1 MAARSRSLDLAPG
14 LAVMGAGQGLVM
26 SPLIRVVLSDVPVES
41 AGAGS
46 GVLTTTQ
53 QTSLALGVAIIGS
66 AYISLAPAGRLG
78 PLDALSWCSASRQWS
93 PPAWR
98 SPAAA
103 CRPQALEHPSVILT
117 LYTFRELLNM

>member
-1 MAARSRSLDLAPG
+1 
-14 LAVMGAGQGLVM
+14 MGAGQGLIM

-66 AYISLAPAGRLG
+66 AYISLAPVNRLG
-78 PLDALSWCSASRQWS
+78 PLDALILVLGVQSLVAAGLAVASRGL
-93 PPAWR
+93 PAR
-98 SPAAA
+98 RRASLGDHD
-103 CRPQALEHPSVILT
+103 ALHV
-117 LYTFRELLNM
+117 